1 MQGLEGIAL
10 DELRRALGKRAKLP
24 AQAAPDSG
32 ALSFKFSGNL
42 AELLKLKTVSSV
54 YLVQRH
60 PVPRP
65 LGLLGHQ
72 HLTAL
77 LGQIETARGLWQKGA
92 FHTFYISAA
101 GAESRVMERL
111 KDELSARSGL
121 AVGSHEGDLLLRI
134 RRPKDSSPADTS
146 PADDSPGWETL
157 VRLSPRPLASR
168 DWRVCNYQGALNA
181 CTAHAM
187 NLLTEPTTDER
198 YLNLACGSG
207 GLLIERLSWGAARRA
222 IGIDL
227 DPQALDCARQNLA
240 ASGFSRRVTL
250 LRADAAD
257 LPLAAGSFDVITADL
272 PFGHLV
278 GSHEQ
283 NLALYPLIL
292 DEAARL
298 TRRGARLCLISHEVH
313 LLEALLGERREWR
326 LLQSLRVWQGGLHP
340 RIYLLKRL

>member
-10 DELRRALGKRAKLP
+10 GELRRVLGKLASLP
-24 AQAAPDSG
+24 AQAPLDSG
-32 ALSFKFSGNL
+32 ALSFSYRGRL
-42 AELLKLKTVSSV
+42 ADLLKLKTVSSV
-54 YLVQRH
+54 YLRLRH
-60 PVPRP
+60 AVPRP

-77 LGQIETARGLWQKGA
+77 LGQIETARGLWPKGT
-92 FHTFYISAA
+92 FQTFYISAA
-101 GAESRVMERL
+101 GAESSVMERL
-111 KDELSARSGL
+111 KDELSARTGL
-121 AVGSHEGDLLLRI
+121 DVGSHEGDLLLRI
-134 RRPKDSSPADTS
+134 RRPDDS
-146 PADDSPGWETL
+146 SPGWETL
-157 VRLSPRPLASR
+157 VRLSPRPLAAR
-168 DWRVCNYQGALNA
+168 EWRVCNYEGALNA

-187 NLLTEPTTDER
+187 NLLTEPVTEDR

-207 GLLIERLSWGAARRA
+207 SLLIERLSWGAARRS

-227 DPQALDCARQNLA
+227 DPGALDCTRQNLA

-250 LRADAAD
+250 LQADAAD

-298 TRRGARLCLISHEVH
+298 TRRGARLCLISHEVR
-313 LLEALLGERREWR
+313 LLESLLAERGEWR